1 MECVL
6 QQEKEFL
13 MIRRIILV
21 AVVLCI
27 VAANRP
33 ETEVVRAKV
42 EKAPLDEMGGYFT
55 CKGKEV
61 SGKTYSGITIITR
74 KNDLYLVQWMLS
86 GGSTF
91 TGVGIRQ
98 GNTLA
103 TSWAMV
109 ADKGTLIRGVNM
121 YKIEPGPRLSGRWAT
136 IPGPGVVQT
145 ETLTFLKNL
154 DEED

>member
-1 MECVL
+1 MV
-6 QQEKEFL
+6 
-13 MIRRIILV
+13 RRIILV
-21 AVVLCI
+21 SIVLCI

-33 ETEVVRAKV
+33 ETQVVKSKV
-42 EKAPLDEMGGYFT
+42 EKTPLDEMGDISGYYT

-61 SGKTYSGITIITR
+61 SGKSYSGITIITR
-74 KNDLYLVQWMLS
+74 KNDIYLVQWMLS

-98 GNTLA
+98 GNTLS

-109 ADKGTLIRGVNM
+109 AEKGTLIRGVNM
-121 YKIEPGPRLSGRWAT
+121 YRIDPGPRLSGRWAT
-136 IPGPGVVQT
+136 IPGPGVIQT

-154 DEED
+154 DEEE

>member
-1 MECVL
+1 MVC
-6 QQEKEFL
+6 
-13 MIRRIILV
+13 RILLV
-21 AVVLCI
+21 CIALCI

-33 ETEVVRAKV
+33 ETQVVKTKV
-42 EKAPLDEMGGYFT
+42 EKTPLDEMSDISGYYT

-61 SGKTYSGITIITR
+61 SGKSYSGITIITR
-74 KNDLYLVQWMLS
+74 KNDVYLVQWMLS

-98 GNTLA
+98 GNTLSA
-103 TSWAMV
+103 SWAMV
-109 ADKGTLIRGVNM
+109 ADKGALIRGVNM
-121 YKIEPGPRLSGRWAT
+121 YRIDPGPRLSGRWAT

-154 DEED
+154 DEEE

>member
-1 MECVL
+1 MV
-6 QQEKEFL
+6 
-13 MIRRIILV
+13 RRILLV

-33 ETEVVRAKV
+33 ETQVSKAKI
-42 EKAPLDEMGGYFT
+42 EKSPLDEMNDISGYYT

-61 SGKTYSGITIITR
+61 SGKSYSGITIIRR
-74 KNDLYLVQWMLS
+74 KSDLYLVQWMLS

-109 ADKGTLIRGVNM
+109 ADKGTLVRGVNM
-121 YKIEPGPRLSGRWAT
+121 YKIETGPRLTGRWAT

-154 DEED
+154 DEEE